1 MGNGMEL
8 DYDAIRAKTD
18 EKWNEEAAIIELFKK
33 ANANNI
39 VPDILKNKGY
49 EELYTIFGRVLNRVR
64 KSRNEM
70 RVLLDSVWPEQGLVN
85 ADVEVKQMVA
95 KKNDGRIKKW
105 VKELLDEG
113 TKLTD
118 NSSKLEYVNLII
130 EKHHFA
136 KRDDSINLVKFVEDN
151 K

>member
-70 RVLLDSVWPEQGLVN
+70 RVLLDSVWPEHGLVN